1 MALGSSDTAP
11 YFFIETLDL
20 DSRGTEDRTGCAE
33 WYASI
38 LVADQLG
45 LLKMRYATSALS
57 PSPLKQ
63 ICKGHVQHQSAA
75 GEKKIVK

>member
-1 MALGSSDTAP
+1 MGQDVALGSSDTAP
-11 YFFIETLDL
+11 YFFIETLD
-20 DSRGTEDRTGCAE
+20 SGGTEDRTGCAE

-75 GEKKIVK
+75 GE